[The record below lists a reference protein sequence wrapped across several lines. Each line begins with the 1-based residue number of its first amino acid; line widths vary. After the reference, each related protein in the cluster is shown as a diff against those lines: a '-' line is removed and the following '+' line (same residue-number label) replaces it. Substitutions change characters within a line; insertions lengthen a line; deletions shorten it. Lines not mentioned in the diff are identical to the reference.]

1 MAKSSRKKQTT
12 DTKQT
17 KKQLAIGRKQAKQNR
32 IIWLSVAGVA
42 LLIVAILAVAV
53 IMEVLVKPGE
63 AVAVV
68 NGHKIR
74 SDDFEDLLS
83 YRRYNQHL
91 NILNLETGLQELDPQ
106 QEGNE
111 FLISFYQQQL
121 AQLQSEL
128 ALAPQNT
135 LEELIDDELIREKAE
150 ELGLAVV
157 EGEVTEAINEDL
169 RQAVAPAAQSAITDT
184 EQVPTPTPVPQEQLD
199 AIYQNALANMG
210 LTDKAF
216 ERIVQRSLLGQK
228 VQDVLASQVV
238 TTGLVARVQLIQ
250 TDTEAEAVAAQGR
263 IESGEDFALV
273 AQEVSTDTLSAA
285 DGGDLGWVTTGQLSP
300 RYGEAVEDEVFSME
314 IGKLALLESDGKF
327 FLLTVLERDENGPLP
342 DSVVLPLQSGALDSW
357 LTEKKASPDIEIE
370 RFLEPDQIPPDP
382 FATAP
387 AS

>member
-91 NILNLETGLQELDPQ
+91 NILNLESGLQELDPQ